1 MMGTRDE
8 SMIGVAS
15 VKDITTS
22 KSSLSLSLSLDVR
35 IMMPMHDMSI

>member
-15 VKDITTS
+15 VKDITTN
-22 KSSLSLSLSLDVR
+22 KQVLSLSLSLSRCEEIDGNA
-35 IMMPMHDMSI
+35 